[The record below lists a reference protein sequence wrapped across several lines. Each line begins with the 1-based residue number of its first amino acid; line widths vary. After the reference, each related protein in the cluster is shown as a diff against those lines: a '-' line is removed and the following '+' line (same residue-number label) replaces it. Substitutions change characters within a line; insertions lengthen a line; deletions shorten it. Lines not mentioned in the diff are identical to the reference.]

1 MNNAHTSLPDA
12 VQEPLRSFPAPLTP
26 PQSDLRGLPFMP
38 LDTCRLLDSD
48 LFALSTGD
56 GFKCAVALWCKA
68 WQQVPAG
75 SLPHNE
81 RVLAHLSGAG
91 GRWPALRAVALHGWI
106 VCSDGRLY
114 HPVIAQKANQA
125 WKARLAQR
133 ARAARRWG
141 REPEDM
147 PDTCHGTATAYARE
161 SESESSSLRSGRD
174 QNNASAQPLP
184 ARGKARAGGAVVRG
198 AERGSR
204 AGGRSAGR
212 SMAHAPHPLEEQA
225 ARLKQRKA
233 GQADRQADWQ
243 TDWPE
248 GRPMAK
254 QMGRPETAQEGAE
267 HAGLEGGIAGGPAGA
282 GAAVVEQMRGGREP
296 RV

>member
-12 VQEPLRSFPAPLTP
+12 VQEPHRPFPAPLTP

-91 GRWPALRAVALHGWI
+91 GRWPGLRAVALHGWV

-141 REPEDM
+141 REPEDTSI
-147 PDTCHGTATAYARE
+147 PAAEEGAAWHGTAHAHARE
-161 SESESSSLRSGRD
+161 SERERESSSLRSLGDDNKGVAHGQGMRGKVR
-174 QNNASAQPLP
+174 
-184 ARGKARAGGAVVRG
+184 ARGGRG
-198 AERGSR
+198 V
-204 AGGRSAGR
+204 GR
-212 SMAHAPHPLEEQA
+212 APHPLEEQA

-233 GQADRQADWQ
+233 APGHG
-243 TDWPE
+243 PE
-248 GRPMAK
+248 GH
-254 QMGRPETAQEGAE
+254 AE
-267 HAGLEGGIAGGPAGA
+267 CERADCG
-282 GAAVVEQMRGGREP
+282 VEQGA
-296 RV
+296 

>member
-1 MNNAHTSLPDA
+1 MNNAHTIQPDTA
-12 VQEPLRSFPAPLTP
+12 QEPPRPLPAPLTP

-75 SLPHNE
+75 SLPHND

-91 GRWPALRAVALHGWI
+91 GRWPSLRAVALHGWL

-141 REPEDM
+141 READGTPE
-147 PDTCHGTATAYARE
+147 PPAAGVESGACHGIAHAHARE
-161 SESESSSLRSGRD
+161 SERESQTLSLRSRQDDAGHVAR
-174 QNNASAQPLP
+174 AP
-184 ARGKARAGGAVVRG
+184 APRGKAQTRTGRG
-198 AERGSR
+198 ATR
-204 AGGRSAGR
+204 
-212 SMAHAPHPLEEQA
+212 APHPLEEQA
-225 ARLKQRKA
+225 ARLKLRAA
-233 GQADRQADWQ
+233 GQNS
-243 TDWPE
+243 
-248 GRPMAK
+248 
-254 QMGRPETAQEGAE
+254 
-267 HAGLEGGIAGGPAGA
+267 GGTSAHGGGA
-282 GAAVVEQMRGGREP
+282 GV
-296 RV
+296 

>member
-1 MNNAHTSLPDA
+1 MNNAHTSLPDGA
-12 VQEPLRSFPAPLTP
+12 QGPHSPPPAPLTP

-75 SLPHNE
+75 SLPHND

-91 GRWPALRAVALHGWI
+91 GRWPALRAVALHGWV

-114 HPVIAQKANQA
+114 HPVIAEKANQA

-141 REPEDM
+141 REPEAI
-147 PDTCHGTATAYARE
+147 CHGNADAHARERE
-161 SESESSSLRSGRD
+161 SERETPSRRSG
-174 QNNASAQPLP
+174 QENTGGLTQGLAL
-184 ARGKARAGGAVVRG
+184 RGKTRGRAG
-198 AERGSR
+198 R
-204 AGGRSAGR
+204 AAGR
-212 SMAHAPHPLEEQA
+212 APHPLEEQA
-225 ARLKQRKA
+225 ERLGLRA
-233 GQADRQADWQ
+233 MGQKE
-243 TDWPE
+243 E
-248 GRPMAK
+248 G
-254 QMGRPETAQEGAE
+254 
-267 HAGLEGGIAGGPAGA
+267 
-282 GAAVVEQMRGGREP
+282 
-296 RV
+296 

>member
-12 VQEPLRSFPAPLTP
+12 VQEPQRPFPAPMTP

-91 GRWPALRAVALHGWI
+91 GRWPALRAMALHGWV

-141 REPEDM
+141 RAPEEDGI
-147 PDTCHGTATAYARE
+147 CHGTTSANTRVYARE
-161 SESESSSLRSGRD
+161 SERESESPSLRSGQD
-174 QNNASAQPLP
+174 KNGPV
-184 ARGKARAGGAVVRG
+184 RAP
-198 AERGSR
+198 ETC
-204 AGGRSAGR
+204 
-212 SMAHAPHPLEEQA
+212 A
-225 ARLKQRKA
+225 ARVWRL
-233 GQADRQADWQ
+233 
-243 TDWPE
+243 
-248 GRPMAK
+248 
-254 QMGRPETAQEGAE
+254 
-267 HAGLEGGIAGGPAGA
+267 GGEKNKVGG
-282 GAAVVEQMRGGREP
+282 GGGGGGG
-296 RV
+296 

>member
-1 MNNAHTSLPDA
+1 MNNAHISLPDA
-12 VQEPLRSFPAPLTP
+12 AQEPHRPFPAPLTP

-91 GRWPALRAVALHGWI
+91 GRWPGLRAMALHGWV

-141 REPEDM
+141 REPEDASI
-147 PDTCHGTATAYARE
+147 PAAEEGAACHGTAHAHARE
-161 SESESSSLRSGRD
+161 SERESSSLRSLEDGNKGLAHGQGLRGRVR
-174 QNNASAQPLP
+174 
-184 ARGKARAGGAVVRG
+184 ARGGRG
-198 AERGSR
+198 V
-204 AGGRSAGR
+204 GR
-212 SMAHAPHPLEEQA
+212 APHPLEEQA
-225 ARLKQRKA
+225 ARLKQR
-233 GQADRQADWQ
+233 QAAP
-243 TDWPE
+243 TP
-248 GRPMAK
+248 
-254 QMGRPETAQEGAE
+254 GAE
-267 HAGLEGGIAGGPAGA
+267 DPAERLHTQDSA
-282 GAAVVEQMRGGREP
+282 EP
-296 RV
+296 GV

>member
-12 VQEPLRSFPAPLTP
+12 AQEPYGALPPPLTP

-75 SLPHNE
+75 SLPHND

-91 GRWPALRAVALHGWI
+91 GRWAALRPVALHGWL

-114 HPVIAQKANQA
+114 HPVIAEKANQA

-141 REPEDM
+141 RAPEADDQ
-147 PDTCHGTATAYARE
+147 PAAGQATPCHGIASAHARE
-161 SESESSSLRSGRD
+161 RERETHSLRSR
-174 QNNASAQPLP
+174 QEECSPFVRKSAT
-184 ARGKARAGGAVVRG
+184 RGKGQPRAGRG
-198 AERGSR
+198 V
-204 AGGRSAGR
+204 GR
-212 SMAHAPHPLEEQA
+212 APHPLEEQA
-225 ARLKQRKA
+225 ARLLQR
-233 GQADRQADWQ
+233 
-243 TDWPE
+243 T
-248 GRPMAK
+248 
-254 QMGRPETAQEGAE
+254 
-267 HAGLEGGIAGGPAGA
+267 AGLAPGGAANTHAAEGGGAAGSVQDYSQAQAPQAPQAIQAGA
-282 GAAVVEQMRGGREP
+282 KGGGEEA
-296 RV
+296 

>member
-12 VQEPLRSFPAPLTP
+12 VQEPQRPFPAPMTP

-91 GRWPALRAVALHGWI
+91 GRWPALRAMALHGWV

-141 REPEDM
+141 RAPEEDG
-147 PDTCHGTATAYARE
+147 TCHGTTSANARVYARE
-161 SESESSSLRSGRD
+161 SERESESPSLRSGQD
-174 QNNASAQPLP
+174 ENGVCAQAMPV
-184 ARGKARAGGAVVRG
+184 RGKARSAGARGAAYGAGQGGA
-198 AERGSR
+198 R
-204 AGGRSAGR
+204 AAGR
-212 SMAHAPHPLEEQA
+212 TGARAPHPLEEQA
-225 ARLKQRKA
+225 ARLTQRRA
-233 GQADRQADWQ
+233 VRAGGASYAQQTGPVCANAPPTGQA
-243 TDWPE
+243 
-248 GRPMAK
+248 
-254 QMGRPETAQEGAE
+254 
-267 HAGLEGGIAGGPAGA
+267 GI
-282 GAAVVEQMRGGREP
+282 VEPG
-296 RV
+296 V

>member
-12 VQEPLRSFPAPLTP
+12 VQEPPRPFPAPMTP

-75 SLPHNE
+75 SLPHND

-91 GRWPALRAVALHGWI
+91 GRWPTLRTVALHGWV

-141 REPEDM
+141 HAPEESA
-147 PDTCHGTATAYARE
+147 PPTQVPACHGTAHADARE
-161 SESESSSLRSGRD
+161 SERESKSRSLRSRG
-174 QNNASAQPLP
+174 NNQADL
-184 ARGKARAGGAVVRG
+184 ARGRSSKAHV
-198 AERGSR
+198 
-204 AGGRSAGR
+204 
-212 SMAHAPHPLEEQA
+212 PHPLEEQA
-225 ARLKQRKA
+225 ARLRQRSAARKQ
-233 GQADRQADWQ
+233 
-243 TDWPE
+243 
-248 GRPMAK
+248 
-254 QMGRPETAQEGAE
+254 
-267 HAGLEGGIAGGPAGA
+267 
-282 GAAVVEQMRGGREP
+282 GREP
-296 RV
+296 ARNTPEVPPHMAGDDKPGGAEC

>member
-12 VQEPLRSFPAPLTP
+12 VQEPQRPFPAPLTP

-75 SLPHNE
+75 SLPHND

-91 GRWPALRAVALHGWI
+91 GRWPTLRATALHGWV

-125 WKARLAQR
+125 WKARQAQR
-133 ARAARRWG
+133 TRAARRWG
-141 REPEDM
+141 RVPEDQ
-147 PDTCHGTATAYARE
+147 PPLPNGEGTACHGTADAHARE
-161 SESESSSLRSGRD
+161 SERERENGSLRSRGEE
-174 QNNASAQPLP
+174 AGGFAQGQPM
-184 ARGKARAGGAVVRG
+184 RGKARG
-198 AERGSR
+198 R
-204 AGGRSAGR
+204 AGNARP
-212 SMAHAPHPLEEQA
+212 PHPLEEQA
-225 ARLKQRKA
+225 ARLKQRHA
-233 GQADRQADWQ
+233 ALGH
-243 TDWPE
+243 
-248 GRPMAK
+248 
-254 QMGRPETAQEGAE
+254 GAE
-267 HAGLEGGIAGGPAGA
+267 GA
-282 GAAVVEQMRGGREP
+282 GARVVDPAEHG
-296 RV
+296 V

>member
-12 VQEPLRSFPAPLTP
+12 VQEPLRPFPAPLTP

-91 GRWPALRAVALHGWI
+91 GRWPALRTVALHGWV

-141 REPEDM
+141 REPEDAQAA
-147 PDTCHGTATAYARE
+147 CHGTAAAYARE
-161 SESESSSLRSGRD
+161 SERESKSTSLRSGQD
-174 QNNASAQPLP
+174 DYDDFAQTLP
-184 ARGKARAGGAVVRG
+184 ARGKARAGGAAGGAGRG
-198 AERGSR
+198 VERGGSH
-204 AGGRSAGR
+204 AGGGRSTGR
-212 SMAHAPHPLEEQA
+212 GTARAPHPLEEQA
-225 ARLKQRKA
+225 ARLKQRRA
-233 GQADRQADWQ
+233 GQADA
-243 TDWPE
+243 
-248 GRPMAK
+248 AV
-254 QMGRPETAQEGAE
+254 
-267 HAGLEGGIAGGPAGA
+267 AGLARNGMA
-282 GAAVVEQMRGGREP
+282 P

>member
-12 VQEPLRSFPAPLTP
+12 VQEPQRPFPAPLTP

-75 SLPHNE
+75 SLPHND

-91 GRWPALRAVALHGWI
+91 GRWPTLRANALHGWV

-141 REPEDM
+141 REPEYDAQPM
-147 PDTCHGTATAYARE
+147 LAVAQADACHGTAHAYARE
-161 SESESSSLRSGRD
+161 SERESESLSLRSRGDDQEAFAQAQAVRGR
-174 QNNASAQPLP
+174 
-184 ARGKARAGGAVVRG
+184 ARAGRDAGRETGRETGRDAGRRG
-198 AERGSR
+198 AR
-204 AGGRSAGR
+204 AR
-212 SMAHAPHPLEEQA
+212 HPLEEQA
-225 ARLKQRKA
+225 ARLKRRKA
-233 GQADRQADWQ
+233 EHDEGQKAAPGIVQKSAQAEPLRMDGVAH
-243 TDWPE
+243 TTP
-248 GRPMAK
+248 GPV
-254 QMGRPETAQEGAE
+254 
-267 HAGLEGGIAGGPAGA
+267 GGTECGT
-282 GAAVVEQMRGGREP
+282 
-296 RV
+296 

>member
-12 VQEPLRSFPAPLTP
+12 AQEPSRPFPAPMTP

-75 SLPHNE
+75 SLPHND

-91 GRWPALRAVALHGWI
+91 GRWPTLRAVALHGWV

-141 REPEDM
+141 HTPEESVPPTSAD
-147 PDTCHGTATAYARE
+147 PACHGIAHADARE
-161 SESESSSLRSGRD
+161 RDSERDRESRALR
-174 QNNASAQPLP
+174 
-184 ARGKARAGGAVVRG
+184 ARGDNHAEFVREQAGAGARPADGTAVELGGQVRSRQGSPVQNRARGRAGGARV
-198 AERGSR
+198 
-204 AGGRSAGR
+204 
-212 SMAHAPHPLEEQA
+212 PHPLEEQA
-225 ARLKQRKA
+225 ARLSQRSA
-233 GQADRQADWQ
+233 AR
-243 TDWPE
+243 
-248 GRPMAK
+248 
-254 QMGRPETAQEGAE
+254 AQ
-267 HAGLEGGIAGGPAGA
+267 
-282 GAAVVEQMRGGREP
+282 GRERLHNTP
-296 RV
+296 EAQARTACNDKPGDAEC